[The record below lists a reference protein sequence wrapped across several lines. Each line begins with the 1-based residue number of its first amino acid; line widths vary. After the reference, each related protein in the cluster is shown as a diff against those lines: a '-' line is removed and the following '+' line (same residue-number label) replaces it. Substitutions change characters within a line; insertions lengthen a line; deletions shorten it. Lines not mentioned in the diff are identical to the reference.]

1 MAEGSQVAD
10 ATADA
15 AGETAGTDGGG
26 AETGAGGAETGA
38 GGAETGGTETGGA
51 ETGGAETGGA
61 DKGQG
66 WLRRLFRYCWRY
78 RGDVL
83 LALGASLAGMAVMAL
98 VPLVPKLIIDDVIV
112 RHERSLAP
120 WATLLIVAA
129 LVVYVLTY
137 VRRFY
142 GGRLALDVQHAL
154 RTDMYASITR
164 LDGRRQDN
172 LSTGQ
177 VIGRGTSDLQL
188 IQGLL
193 FMVPMLIGNILL
205 FLVSLVVM
213 AVLSPLLTVVA
224 LAVAPA
230 LWILASR
237 SRTRLF
243 PATWYAQGQAAAVA
257 GVVDGAVTGVRVVKG
272 FGQEA
277 QETDKLREA
286 GRRLFAARLRTVRL
300 NSRYTPALQAVPA
313 LGQVAMLALGG
324 WMATRGQI
332 SLGTF
337 VAFSTYLAQLV
348 GPVRML
354 TMVLT
359 IGQQARAGVERVF
372 ELIDTEPVIHERP
385 DARELP
391 EDAPATVEFD
401 RVSFGYDPERPVLSE
416 VSLRIEPGET
426 LAVVGASGSGKST
439 LSMLLPRFY
448 DVSSGAV
455 RIGGHDVREL
465 TYDSLRGAIGLVPED
480 SFLFSDTVRA
490 NLAYGLPDASEERIR
505 AAARAAQADGFIS
518 ALPDGYDTEVG
529 EQGLTLSGG
538 QRQRLALA
546 RAILTDPRLLILDD
560 ATSAVDARVEH
571 EIHEA
576 LRGVMAGRTTL
587 LIAHRPST
595 LALADRIAVMERGRV
610 VDVGTDAE
618 LRARSALYRNLL
630 TEDAAP
636 DVPAVPSAPAVPDV
650 PAVPSAPATPAA
662 PGGDGAARTAAPA
675 AGNGSRPW
683 AGADGPAHAE
693 PRGGGAHAAGFA
705 GAFGGEAA
713 ASGLA
718 EPCLEEEP
726 SADGDRPARGREGCS
741 RPAAGPRAR
750 GGDDPAHASGEADGD
765 GVASEPWIRP
775 AGDGADGAVQ
785 AGGARPRYGDAPGH
799 AAADAA
805 GPDAG
810 RPSRRGGDG
819 AAPEPWARPD
829 DGEGRCRPHGGDD
842 PDHARAGDGDG
853 AGFAGV
859 SSGGPGARPGGAGAA
874 RGRQV
879 TPELWVR
886 PAGDGRKAGAPAV
899 AAVAGPGMAGALSGM
914 PATPELLA
922 KVAALPPATDTP
934 DIDEEAATRAEET
947 YGLRRLLRGFGA
959 PLALALLLV
968 ALDALAGLLL
978 PVLIRHGIDQ
988 GVQRLALGAVWTA
1001 SGLALLVVLAQWAVQ
1016 VGETRLTG
1024 RTGERVLY
1032 ALRVKIFAQLQRLG
1046 LDYYERELTGKI
1058 MTRMTTDVDALSTFL
1073 QTGLVTAVVSLLT
1086 FFGIL
1091 VALLVIDVQLALVV
1105 FLTLPP
1111 LIIGTVLFRRRSVK
1125 AYQLARE
1132 RVSVV
1137 NADLQE
1143 SVAGLRIVQAFR
1155 RERSGRER
1163 FAARSDAYRQA
1174 RLRGQ
1179 RLISVY
1185 FPFVQL
1191 LSSVA
1196 SALVLIVGA
1205 GRVGD
1210 GTLTTGALV
1219 AYLLYI
1225 DLFFAPV
1232 QQLSQV
1238 FDGYQQATVSLGRIQ
1253 ELLREPTTTP
1263 VADAPREVGAMR
1275 GEIAFEDV
1283 RFRYGDGEEALAGIS
1298 LTIPAGQTVAFVG
1311 ETGAG
1316 KSTLVKLVA
1325 RFYDPTGG
1333 AVRVDG
1339 ADLRELDLTEYR
1351 GHLGVVPQEPY
1362 LFAGTVRD
1370 AIAYGRP
1377 DASDAEVEAAARA
1390 VGAHEMVASL
1400 DGGYLHEVAE
1410 RGRNLSAGQRQLI
1423 ALARAELVDPDIL
1436 LLDEATA
1443 ALDLATEALVNQATD
1458 RLTGRRTTLVVAHR
1472 LTTAA
1477 RADRVVVLDHGR
1489 VVEDGTHEELV
1500 ARDGRYATL
1509 WRTFM
1514 GETAPAVA

>member
-1 MAEGSQVAD
+1 MAGVAADVAD
-10 ATADA
+10 EAD
-15 AGETAGTDGGG
+15 
-26 AETGAGGAETGA
+26 ETGKKDAGGPDA
-38 GGAETGGTETGGA
+38 GR
-51 ETGGAETGGA
+51 
-61 DKGQG
+61 G
-66 WLRRLFRYCWRY
+66 WVRRLFGYCWQY
-78 RGDVL
+78 RSDVL

-112 RHERSLAP
+112 KHDRSLAP
-120 WATLLIVAA
+120 WAILLIVAA

-154 RTDMYASITR
+154 RTEMFAAIAR
-164 LDGRRQDN
+164 FDGRRQDK

-177 VIGRGTSDLQL
+177 IIGRATSDLQL
-188 IQGLL
+188 IQGVL
-193 FMVPMLIGNILL
+193 FMVPMMIGNILL

-237 SRTRLF
+237 SRIRLF

-277 QETDKLREA
+277 QETDKLRGV

-332 SLGTF
+332 TLGTF

-354 TMVLT
+354 TMLLT

-372 ELIDTEPVIHERP
+372 ELIDTEPVIDERP

-401 RVSFGYDPERPVLSE
+401 RVGFGYDLERPVLSE

-546 RAILTDPRLLILDD
+546 RAILTDPRLLVLDD

-610 VDVGTDAE
+610 VDVGTDKE
-618 LRARSALYRNLL
+618 LRARSAVYRRLL
-630 TEDAAP
+630 TDDTASVAAR
-636 DVPAVPSAPAVPDV
+636 
-650 PAVPSAPATPAA
+650 
-662 PGGDGAARTAAPA
+662 GGDDAEHAVGL
-675 AGNGSRPW
+675 AGG
-683 AGADGPAHAE
+683 
-693 PRGGGAHAAGFA
+693 
-705 GAFGGEAA
+705 FGGEAA
-713 ASGLA
+713 ATALV
-718 EPCLEEEP
+718 EPCPCLDGEP
-726 SADGDRPARGREGCS
+726 REGGDHAAEL
-741 RPAAGPRAR
+741 RPR
-750 GGDDPAHASGEADGD
+750 GGDDPEHADGC
-765 GVASEPWIRP
+765 P
-775 AGDGADGAVQ
+775 
-785 AGGARPRYGDAPGH
+785 
-799 AAADAA
+799 
-805 GPDAG
+805 
-810 RPSRRGGDG
+810 
-819 AAPEPWARPD
+819 
-829 DGEGRCRPHGGDD
+829 
-842 PDHARAGDGDG
+842 
-853 AGFAGV
+853 
-859 SSGGPGARPGGAGAA
+859 RPGG
-874 RGRQV
+874 V
-879 TPELWVR
+879 TPKLWVR
-886 PAGDGRKAGAPAV
+886 PDGDGRKDGTAV
-899 AAVAGPGMAGALSGM
+899 GTGAVAGGPGLAGALSGM

-934 DIDEEAATRAEET
+934 DIDEERAARPEES

-959 PLALALLLV
+959 PLAVALLLV
-968 ALDALAGLLL
+968 AVDAIAGLLL

-988 GVQRLALGAVWTA
+988 GVQRLSLGAVWAA
-1001 SGLALLVVLAQWAVQ
+1001 SGLALLVVLAQWAAQ
-1016 VGETRLTG
+1016 IGETQMTG

-1091 VALLVIDVQLALVV
+1091 VALLIIDVELALVV
-1105 FLTLPP
+1105 FLTLPL
-1111 LIIGTVLFRRRSVK
+1111 LIIGTVVFRRRSVK
-1125 AYQLARE
+1125 AYELARE

-1163 FAARSDAYRQA
+1163 FAERSDAYRQA
-1174 RLRGQ
+1174 RVRGQ

-1205 GRVGD
+1205 GRVQD
-1210 GTLTTGALV
+1210 GTLTAGALV

-1253 ELLREPTTTP
+1253 ELLREPTSTP
-1263 VADAPREVGAMR
+1263 VTDTPREVRAMR
-1275 GEIAFEDV
+1275 GEIDFDEV

-1339 ADLRELDLTEYR
+1339 VDLREFDLTGYR

-1377 DASDAEVEAAARA
+1377 GASDAEVEAAARA
-1390 VGAHEMVASL
+1390 VGAHDMVASL
-1400 DGGYLHEVAE
+1400 DGGYLHEVSE

-1423 ALARAELVDPDIL
+1423 ALARAELVNPDIL

-1500 ARDGRYATL
+1500 ARDGRYAAL